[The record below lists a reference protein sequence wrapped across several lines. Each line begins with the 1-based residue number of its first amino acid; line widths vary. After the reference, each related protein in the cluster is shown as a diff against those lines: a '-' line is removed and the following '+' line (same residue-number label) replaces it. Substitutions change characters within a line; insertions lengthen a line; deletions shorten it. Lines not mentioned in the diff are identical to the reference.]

1 MKMKLK
7 LILLASALLL
17 FTSAVQLDA
26 QTIPDVTVENMKGVK
41 VSAKTICL
49 AGKPTVVSFWA
60 TWCKPC
66 IRELDA
72 VSEVLEDW
80 REEID
85 FRFAAVSID
94 DARTVSSA
102 RSFVYARGWD
112 GIDFFFDSNA
122 ELRRRL
128 NVSSIPYVL
137 IYDAEGKLVYSHMGF
152 HSGVEEEIFSQ
163 LKKIA
168 E

>member
-1 MKMKLK
+1 MKRESMLV
-7 LILLASALLL
+7 LTALLL
-17 FTSAVQLDA
+17 FISAVQLRA
-26 QTIPDVTVENMKGVK
+26 QPIPDVTVENMKGVK

-49 AGKPTVVSFWA
+49 AGKPTVVSLWA

-66 IRELDA
+66 IQELDA

-80 REEID
+80 REELD
-85 FRFAAVSID
+85 FRFVAVSVD
-94 DARTVSSA
+94 DARAISKA
-102 RSFVYARGWD
+102 RTYASARGWD

-122 ELRRRL
+122 ELQRKL

-137 IYDAEGKLVYSHMGF
+137 IYDSSGKLVYSHVGYLP
-152 HSGVEEEIFSQ
+152 GGEEEIFSE

>member
-1 MKMKLK
+1 MKIDLMLV
-7 LILLASALLL
+7 AAALL
-17 FTSAVQLDA
+17 FSFSTVQLRA
-26 QTIPDVTVENMKGVK
+26 QSIPDVTVENMKGVK

-49 AGKPTVVSFWA
+49 EDKPTVVSLWA

-66 IRELDA
+66 IQELDA

-80 REEID
+80 KEDVD
-85 FRFAAVSID
+85 FRYVAVSID
-94 DARTVSSA
+94 DARTVSKA
-102 RSFVYARGWD
+102 RTYASARGWD

-122 ELRRRL
+122 ELRRKL
-128 NVSSIPYVL
+128 NVSSIPYVQ
-137 IYDAEGKLVYSHMGF
+137 IYDASGKLVYSHVGY
-152 HSGVEEEIFSQ
+152 HPGGEEEIFSQ

>member
-1 MKMKLK
+1 MLVT
-7 LILLASALLL
+7 AALLL

-26 QTIPDVTVENMKGVK
+26 QSIPDVTVENMKGVK

-49 AGKPTVVSFWA
+49 AGKPTVVSLWA

-80 REEID
+80 REEVD
-85 FRFAAVSID
+85 FRYAAVSID

-102 RSFVYARGWD
+102 RSFVSARGWD